1 MDTFVEQLVVKPM
14 TPADQA
20 KKFGLIAATGILCL
34 GLAYLSVM
42 VVPLILLVVCAVAY
56 GGYFLVTG
64 MNVEYEYSV
73 TIGELDV
80 DKIIAR
86 RKRVHLITV
95 STAKFDAYGEMTD
108 AVPDD
113 PDRTIVLCSDNTGEG
128 EYYADLETEEYGA
141 TRIIFTPNE
150 AVQEAINAALPRQ
163 LRSGNGAAK

>member
-42 VVPLILLVVCAVAY
+42 VMPLILLVVCAVAY

-73 TIGELDV
+73 TNGELDV
-80 DKIIAR
+80 DKIIAK
-86 RKRVHLITV
+86 RKRKHMLTV
-95 STAKFDAYGEMTD
+95 RIADYHVFGGGRRRGTL
-108 AVPDD
+108 
-113 PDRTIVLCSDNTGEG
+113 LCCRFS
-128 EYYADLETEEYGA
+128 A
-141 TRIIFTPNE
+141 
-150 AVQEAINAALPRQ
+150 
-163 LRSGNGAAK
+163 